1 MPKKTSPHSTMLNL
15 IIGYWIS
22 RLIQVAATLN
32 IADLLKSGPRTAQEL
47 AKAAHVR
54 APQLYRLLRAL
65 ASVGVFAETKSGRFK
80 LTPLAATLQT
90 GVPGS
95 MRTTALMLNADW
107 QWDAW
112 QKLLA
117 GVASDDVPFVK
128 AHGMSV
134 FEYLEKHPDDL
145 AAFHESATGL
155 TNPAIAAAYNFS
167 KFRTLVDIGGSHGA
181 LLSTIL
187 KAHPS
192 LKGVLFDQPS
202 VIAGAKK
209 SRHLTDPGIA
219 RRCRLESGSFFVS
232 VPSGAD
238 AYILKYILHDW
249 DKKLPDSSLQRLA
262 IPGSVRCRLFF
273 APAIT
278 EGWSKSTP
286 FKDGC
291 AFKMVFSQAAMRSTY
306 VYERAEFRKVI
317 CGRDCRIGQ
326 SGRQL
331 VKSRQIVGVFLKI
344 LENRHAVRFDKRR
357 IVACDARQQLL
368 PGVPLPIG
376 IQHQRCCPHGSRDAG
391 LQCGRKRR
399 QFKSSA
405 FGLSENA
412 DARQSTKQAIKLRC
426 ANMRGLCQFLRR
438 APDPTSEGR
447 QCSASRRPG

>member
-65 ASVGVFAETKSGRFK
+65 ASAGVFAETKSGRFK

-145 AAFHESATGL
+145 AAFHELATGL

-249 DKKLPDSSLQRLA
+249 DDER
-262 IPGSVRCRLFF
+262 SVKILSNCR
-273 APAIT
+273 
-278 EGWSKSTP
+278 
-286 FKDGC
+286 
-291 AFKMVFSQAAMRSTY
+291 AAMNRNGRVLVVDSVVPPGNKPGY
-306 VYERAEFRKVI
+306 VKLLDIEMLVIGGRERTKADFSSIFRK
-317 CGRDCRIGQ
+317 
-326 SGRQL
+326 SGLKLTR
-331 VKSRQIVGVFLKI
+331 VVATKSPLSIVEG
-344 LENRHAVRFDKRR
+344 
-357 IVACDARQQLL
+357 AR
-368 PGVPLPIG
+368 
-376 IQHQRCCPHGSRDAG
+376 A
-391 LQCGRKRR
+391 
-399 QFKSSA
+399 
-405 FGLSENA
+405 
-412 DARQSTKQAIKLRC
+412 
-426 ANMRGLCQFLRR
+426 
-438 APDPTSEGR
+438 
-447 QCSASRRPG
+447 

>member
-1 MPKKTSPHSTMLNL
+1 MLNL
-15 IIGYWIS
+15 IIGYWVS
-22 RLIQVAATLN
+22 RLVQVAATLN
-32 IADLLKSGPRTAQEL
+32 IADLLKLGPRTAQEL

-117 GVASDDVPFVK
+117 GIASDDVPFVK

-167 KFRTLVDIGGSHGA
+167 KFRTLVDVGGSHGA

-209 SRHLTDPGIA
+209 SRHLIDPGIA

-249 DKKLPDSSLQRLA
+249 DDER
-262 IPGSVRCRLFF
+262 SVKILSNCR
-273 APAIT
+273 
-278 EGWSKSTP
+278 
-286 FKDGC
+286 
-291 AFKMVFSQAAMRSTY
+291 AAMNKNGRVLVVDSVIPPGNKPGY
-306 VYERAEFRKVI
+306 VKLLDIEMLVIGGRERTKADFSSIFRK
-317 CGRDCRIGQ
+317 
-326 SGRQL
+326 SGL
-331 VKSRQIVGVFLKI
+331 KLTKVVATKSPLSIVEGV
-344 LENRHAVRFDKRR
+344 
-357 IVACDARQQLL
+357 
-368 PGVPLPIG
+368 
-376 IQHQRCCPHGSRDAG
+376 
-391 LQCGRKRR
+391 
-399 QFKSSA
+399 
-405 FGLSENA
+405 
-412 DARQSTKQAIKLRC
+412 
-426 ANMRGLCQFLRR
+426 R
-438 APDPTSEGR
+438 A
-447 QCSASRRPG
+447 